1 MTLYPDLPGTFTVS
15 ISDSHAD
22 FFVRND
28 VAVLVEQDLG
38 RYGRR
43 AAWVPFPKPA
53 LDDLSHE
60 DDFLP
65 LLEAMLEPHF
75 RPWLYPD
82 PDWPELV
89 LWHRLDRL
97 ERAARARA
105 RSAYWRARFRIRAL
119 IRGAKR

>member
-1 MTLYPDLPGTFTVS
+1 MTLYEDLPGTFSVS
-15 ISDSHAD
+15 ISDQHAD

-43 AAWVPFPKPA
+43 AAWAPFPRTA
-53 LDDLSHE
+53 IADFGE
-60 DDFLP
+60 DRLLP
-65 LLEAMLEPHF
+65 ILEALLEPHF

-89 LWHRLDRL
+89 LWRRLDRL
-97 ERAARARA
+97 ERALLLRWHRV
-105 RSAYWRARFRIRAL
+105 YWRARFRIRRL
-119 IRGAKR
+119 IRGARR